1 MKNNGSW
8 VKGERLA
15 LIRTNS
21 LNSGPCQRVY
31 FKCVLW
37 LQALDIP
44 ITWCSVNTWENRVS
58 EYLQHVAVQLL
69 SCVRLFETPWTA
81 AHQPSLSIINSQ
93 SLLKFMSINWWCHPT
108 ISSCVVPFSCLQS
121 FPASGSFPMSLGAS
135 AVYSIFKVN
144 TVDKC

>member
-81 AHQPSLSIINSQ
+81 AHQPSLSFTISW
-93 SLLKFMSINWWCHPT
+93 SLLKLMCIEFVTPSNHFILCRPLLLPSVFPSI
-108 ISSCVVPFSCLQS
+108 SVFSNE
-121 FPASGSFPMSLGAS
+121 
-135 AVYSIFKVN
+135 SILHIMWPKY
-144 TVDKC
+144 TGGTA